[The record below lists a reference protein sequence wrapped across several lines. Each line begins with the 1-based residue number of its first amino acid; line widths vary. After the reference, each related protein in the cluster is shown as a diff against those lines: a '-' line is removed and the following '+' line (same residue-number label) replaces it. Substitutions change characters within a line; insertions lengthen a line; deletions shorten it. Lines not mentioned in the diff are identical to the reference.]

1 MTLTDAEKLTF
12 LKNMVGG
19 SDTDDVLSTYLT
31 LAGQKIIAKA
41 YPYKAD
47 VTEVPAQ
54 YEHLQLE
61 IAAYLVNKRGAEG
74 EVTHSENGVQRQ
86 YENADIPASMLRT
99 ITPYCGVIG

>member
-41 YPYKAD
+41 YPYKTD